1 MIKVIGFDLDNTL
14 YNQELFE
21 FEVYEQISKQI
32 EYDYNLSN
40 KSYFRALKKI
50 YLMGDKKD
58 VFSKAFMSL
67 NISLPKSW
75 ESYVKK
81 TILPI
86 YRNFIP
92 SV

>member
-40 KSYFRALKKI
+40 KK
-50 YLMGDKKD
+50 
-58 VFSKAFMSL
+58 V
-67 NISLPKSW
+67 ISEL
-75 ESYVKK
+75 
-81 TILPI
+81 
-86 YRNFIP
+86 
-92 SV
+92 